1 MGGLGTPLTE
11 KICWV
16 VFDRF
21 PKGGNKKTQI
31 FYGFMADGKRW
42 PPPYGQLFIIFL
54 LVVCLTRDNE
64 HMCSKTDF
72 SQEESCPCPLNDHF
86 QEASPSGWS
95 FRRSRPLWGIICTR
109 LVPPVD
115 NLQPRKGHDDCI
127 LRPFTIKTSK
137 RSVGAKQDVE
147 NWLYPCPPTPGWGW
161 RAQVPPPQ
169 ISSGPS
175 SWSFATKKRAWWLHF
190 ETLHNQN
197 I

>member
-1 MGGLGTPLTE
+1 MGGGTPLTE

-31 FYGFMADGKRW
+31 FYGFMADRKSW

-72 SQEESCPCPLNDHF
+72 SQEESCPCPLNDHY

-115 NLQPRKGHDDCI
+115 HLQPRKGHDDCI

-169 ISSGPS
+169 ISSQP
-175 SWSFATKKRAWWLHF
+175 
-190 ETLHNQN
+190 
-197 I
+197 